1 VSVARQFGK
10 NLVRYRKAA
19 GVSQE
24 TLGSLA
30 GLHRTEVGIL
40 EKGLRHPRIDT
51 LVKLAGSLEVTPGEL
66 LDGISWRPP
75 PFRSG
80 SFAGE
85 SEPEP

>member
-1 VSVARQFGK
+1 MSVAKQFGK
-10 NLVRYRKAA
+10 NLLRCRKAA

-51 LVKLAGSLEVTPGEL
+51 LVKLAGSLEVTPAEL
-66 LDGISWRPP
+66 LAGLSWRPAAP
-75 PFRSG
+75 SRGGFS
-80 SFAGE
+80 AE